1 MALSTNPATLYHP
14 KRPEFS
20 TTLLW
25 KPRYTVKGLGRGSSV
40 VILSGSWKYEYF
52 TAKRRFS
59 VTIYLP
65 HFVSV
70 YQGNFSSQTFVNRE
84 RVALYRDLTLHIHG
98 NWQIFSALNC
108 PKFYSF
114 F

>member
-1 MALSTNPATLYHP
+1 MLHC
-14 KRPEFS
+14 E
-20 TTLLW
+20 
-25 KPRYTVKGLGRGSSV
+25 VGGGGSSV

-52 TAKRRFS
+52 TAKCRFS

-70 YQGNFSSQTFVNRE
+70 YQGNFFSQTFVNRE
-84 RVALYRDLTLHIHG
+84 RAAPYRDLALHSYR

-108 PKFYSF
+108 FKFYSF